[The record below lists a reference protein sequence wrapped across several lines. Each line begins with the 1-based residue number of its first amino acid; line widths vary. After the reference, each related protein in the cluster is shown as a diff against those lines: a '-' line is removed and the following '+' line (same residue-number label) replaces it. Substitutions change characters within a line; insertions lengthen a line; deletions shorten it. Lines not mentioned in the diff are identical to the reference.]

1 MTIWESELVHAER
14 ARRRIRLGLQCA
26 ARPGALEDLTGWLDE
41 GTFAGV
47 ADNVSLVD
55 AFADQT
61 YSSRRFDLRPAARS
75 LAVVVCEGT
84 RAVLLV
90 LCEVALEPARRILYY
105 VLIIA
110 RISCGEPYYIR

>member
-14 ARRRIRLGLQCA
+14 ARRRVRIVLQRA
-26 ARPGALEDLTGWLDE
+26 ARPGALEDLTGWWDE
-41 GTFAGV
+41 GTFAGA

-61 YSSRRFDLRPAARS
+61 YSSRRSDLRPAARP

-90 LCEVALEPARRILYY
+90 LCEAALEPARRRLYS

-110 RISCGEPYYIR
+110 RRLCGEPYRIR